1 MTNGKQNVREIESWL
16 HILEALKQK
25 LFVQLVSSSNST
37 VQWLVTLELG
47 ETGTKPI
54 DNGGWDSLT
63 EDGNPYEPQ
72 PKVDKEAKKE

>member
-1 MTNGKQNVREIESWL
+1 MTNGKQNAHVTNALLS
-16 HILEALKQK
+16 ILEKYSPM
-25 LFVQLVSSSNST
+25 QLRELASDLLSIA
-37 VQWLVTLELG
+37 QWQATLESG

-72 PKVDKEAKKE
+72 PKVDKEAKR